1 MFGPKVTLSSQVV
14 SQVGSQVV
22 SQAGKPDVR
31 KTDTEGAGDDPSV
44 S

>member
-14 SQVGSQVV
+14 SQVG